1 MLRWTCGKTMIDM
14 IPNGVYRSEI
24 EVKTIINKIREV
36 SFSAGCPK
44 GSGMISLHLTSLLVL
59 DKIVDEPLVLYA
71 GLVVEE
77 MCKIVEQLVKVV
89 EESLKIVD
97 DTEMDCNEVDDCCS
111 KDVCFVIV
119 VPRTPIVPY

>member
-1 MLRWTCGKTMIDM
+1 MQQDHQSGKYSTLENFKCLGLIQLCFLVGGYLEENAVLVNIIALLRLAI
-14 IPNGVYRSEI
+14 RS
-24 EVKTIINKIREV
+24 
-36 SFSAGCPK
+36 SAGRN
-44 GSGMISLHLTSLLVL
+44 
-59 DKIVDEPLVLYA
+59 EVLYA